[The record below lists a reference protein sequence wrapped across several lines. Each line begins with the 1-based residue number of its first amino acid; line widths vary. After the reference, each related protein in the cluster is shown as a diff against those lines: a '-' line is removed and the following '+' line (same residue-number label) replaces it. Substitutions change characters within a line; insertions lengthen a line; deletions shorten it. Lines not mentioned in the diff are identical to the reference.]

1 MIITVVE
8 GGKFV
13 EPPSRPRP
21 PMTTAEKV
29 GIGLIIFF
37 GILIIAALTYATY
50 LEIG

>member
-1 MIITVVE
+1 VIITVVE

-13 EPPSRPRP
+13 EPPPRPRP
-21 PMTTAEKV
+21 PMTTEEQV